1 MKYIV
6 ALIGLIFNSL
16 LFSQVEPF
24 NVEVEEEGR
33 LPQVFALAENHFT
46 FNSVSTVSDAK
57 ITSGGSQWSIEKFS
71 DGLFKV
77 KSTVYGRSQSVDLDS
92 VIRVSLMLENGDTIH
107 MIAPIRVYADVKILP
122 FGEGVIDSSTAL
134 HCAESVGFMAR
145 WDYPSYVKRRWR
157 ICAIFDMVVFKGDEQ
172 ISGFT
177 GWYDSGDRTKLQKL
191 RPFASLGDLT
201 IKVRNIK
208 TLHRYSQ
215 NGKQLTVHLSKDS
228 PREWTMSC
236 EEHNYE

>member
-24 NVEVEEEGR
+24 TVKVEEGGR
-33 LPQVFALAENHFT
+33 LPEVFALAESHFM
-46 FNSVSTVSDAK
+46 FNSESEVDDAK

-77 KSTVYGRSQSVDLDS
+77 KSTVYGRTQSVDLDS
-92 VIRVSLMLENGDTIH
+92 VIRFSLILENGDTMH
-107 MIAPIRVYADVKILP
+107 MVAPIRVYADVKVVP
-122 FGEGVIDSSTAL
+122 YGVDIDDSSTAL

>member
-1 MKYIV
+1 M
-6 ALIGLIFNSL
+6 
-16 LFSQVEPF
+16 
-24 NVEVEEEGR
+24 
-33 LPQVFALAENHFT
+33 
-46 FNSVSTVSDAK
+46 VSDAK

-77 KSTVYGRSQSVDLDS
+77 KSTVYGRTQSVDLDS
-92 VIRVSLMLENGDTIH
+92 VIRFSLILENGDTMH
-107 MIAPIRVYADVKILP
+107 MVAPIRVYADVKVVP
-122 FGEGVIDSSTAL
+122 YGVDVDDSSSL
-134 HCAESVGFMAR
+134 LPCVESVGFMAR

-157 ICAIFDMVVFKGDEQ
+157 IYAIFDMVVFKGGER
-172 ISGFT
+172 IRGFT